1 MNINLSDEI
10 SVTSIIEFENLLF
23 EYPIRKLAE
32 FQVHIFSHEDFIKT
46 RDGLTTMGN
55 DIGEHWTNAW
65 IKYSC
70 LGFGKEIISD
80 DSPIKKLLPIG
91 SKHWTSFKE
100 LYAAIEKIKSTKM
113 AEFDEEIFTQ
123 SCISQLRLKFIKA
136 IFPAFFCKASESI
149 KESTNRINNLK
160 SKSTVTN
167 DTILR
172 DYLEASIDK
181 LSPENNIGH
190 SLNPLTIQSPTR
202 NMISPNKTGLY
213 VFEMIEEWGNQI
225 NISGKIAFKENAKKQ
240 RVYMSAIDLI
250 QILKPHCILNFE
262 EFESSEHYKEKYY
275 TKTEYFKRY
284 AKKRI
289 MATELFL
296 Q

>member
-10 SVTSIIEFENLLF
+10 SVTSIIEFDELLF
-23 EYPIRKLAE
+23 KFPIEYLIELQVKE
-32 FQVHIFSHEDFIKT
+32 FSYEDFIKT
-46 RDGLTTMGN
+46 RDCLAEIEN
-55 DIGEHWTNAW
+55 DISHYWTNAW
-65 IKYSC
+65 IRYS
-70 LGFGKEIISD
+70 LLVFSKDTISD
-80 DSPIKKLLPIG
+80 DSPIKQLLPIG
-91 SKHWTSFKE
+91 SKHWASIE
-100 LYAAIEKIKSTKM
+100 DLCAAIEKIKSTKM
-113 AEFDEEIFTQ
+113 AEFDEDIFTQ
-123 SCISQLRLKFIKA
+123 LCILQLRLKFMKA
-136 IFPAFFCKASESI
+136 IFPEFFRNASKSI

-181 LSPENNIGH
+181 LSPEKNIGH

-202 NMISPNKTGLY
+202 NMISPNKTGFY
-213 VFEMIEEWGNQI
+213 VFEMIQEWENQI
-225 NISGKIAFKENAKKQ
+225 NIYGKIAFKENAKKQ

-250 QILKPHCILNFE
+250 QILKPHCMLNYE
-262 EFESSEHYKEKYY
+262 EFESSDHYKEKCY

-289 MATELFL
+289 MATKLFL
-296 Q
+296 H